1 MRVIISLTQE
11 EIDRLRRPIRG
22 VGGFQSL
29 LERLQA
35 RLRGGNLELN
45 LEDVERIARYVQ
57 QYGEGGFQGRLE
69 GVLIELRRLANALRD
84 LIQ

>member
-11 EIDRLRRPIRG
+11 EIDRLQRPIHG

-35 RLRGGNLELN
+35 RLRGSNLELT
-45 LEDVERIARYVQ
+45 LEDVERIGRYVNE
-57 QYGEGGFQGRLE
+57 YGEGGFQGRLE
-69 GVLIELRRLANALRD
+69 GVLTELRRLANSLANLV
-84 LIQ
+84 Q